1 MKLRVLSFL
10 FFDVAEKKGGRE
22 RERQGLGWVEV
33 VFDGFYGRNGVRG
46 CVRVGLRRFNVV
58 KYCTVKEFMPRNIFE
73 YFVCRVNVQIYIY
86 IYI

>member
-22 RERQGLGWVEV
+22 RETGVGLGWVEV

-46 CVRVGLRRFNVV
+46 CVRVGL
-58 KYCTVKEFMPRNIFE
+58 
-73 YFVCRVNVQIYIY
+73 
-86 IYI
+86 

>member
-1 MKLRVLSFL
+1 MLQRERERVLERENFRERERESEAAVKLRVLSFL

-46 CVRVGLRRFNVV
+46 CVRVGL
-58 KYCTVKEFMPRNIFE
+58 
-73 YFVCRVNVQIYIY
+73 
-86 IYI
+86 